1 MAITEI
7 KIKQWGNSL
16 GLIIPREVVKLED
29 LNEGD
34 TIKIE
39 IQKEKR
45 VDGFGILKGVPL
57 FKEEK
62 EPGEF
67 W

>member
-1 MAITEI
+1 MTMAEV

-16 GLIIPREVVKLED
+16 GLIIPNEIVKLEE
-29 LNEGD
+29 LNTGD
-34 TIKIE
+34 VIKIE
-39 IQKEKR
+39 IQKRGKI
-45 VDGFGILKGVPL
+45 DGFGILKGKPF

-62 EPGEF
+62 ERDDF